1 MASRASNQGAARLQ
15 TAFQQAMALHQQ
27 GRPFQADALCAEVLR
42 EDPKHYGAWHLRA
55 LLALEAGDLEQGIQW
70 LERSLKINNQQF
82 AGHSNLGNA
91 LLSAGRPREALTSL
105 DRALRLRPD
114 YVLALF
120 NRGNALRELKRFPE
134 ALDSYERVLRA
145 QPDDVEALNNKALVL
160 LAMGQN
166 NAALTAL
173 EQLLLAAPQNVD
185 AWFTRGN
192 VLLAL
197 KRFEDAY
204 KSYTRALEIRPKHVD
219 SLINR
224 GHVLHS
230 LHRFAESLG
239 DYEQALLL
247 APDSVLALNN
257 RGNVLLATG
266 RSEDALALYDTA
278 LKLSPERPDT
288 LYNRGAA
295 LRELRRYG
303 ESAQSFV
310 QLLKIDPEHAY
321 ALGNL
326 FHLRMDSCDWSDY
339 ESLTGRLHTALQANP
354 KVINPLSLLL
364 LDESPAIPLACAR
377 AYVEEKHPGH
387 ASTGLWV
394 ERSSEKIRV
403 AYISADF
410 REHPVSYLLTGTLE
424 KHDRADFEILGISL
438 RAAED
443 TELGRRVRAA
453 FDQFIEVG
461 DRSDYEV
468 ARLLREIGVDI
479 AVDLTGLTQ
488 GMRLGIFSHR
498 AAPVQVNYLGYAG
511 TLGASYIDY
520 LLADSVVIARG
531 EEPWYAEKVIRL
543 PHCYLPNDDRRP
555 IEAAPSREEAG
566 LPAQG
571 LVFCAFTNAYK
582 INPPVFDIW
591 MRLLREVP
599 HSVLWLRAV
608 DQTTRSNLQREAQS
622 RGVDGQRLIFA
633 PHVASMAAHL
643 GRHRLADVYLD
654 TLPYNAHSTTC
665 DALWAG
671 VPVVTCMGG
680 SFASRAAASALR
692 AVGLPELIGS
702 NLDEY
707 SQLALQLACEPRKL
721 QDIRGRLAANLTAA
735 PLFDTTRYTRGLESA
750 YRVMYHRAK
759 QGMAPEAFDVAVD

>member
-1 MASRASNQGAARLQ
+1 
-15 TAFQQAMALHQQ
+15 
-27 GRPFQADALCAEVLR
+27 
-42 EDPKHYGAWHLRA
+42 
-55 LLALEAGDLEQGIQW
+55 
-70 LERSLKINNQQF
+70 LKINNQQF

-105 DRALRLRPD
+105 ERALRLKPD
-114 YVLALF
+114 YVLASF

-145 QPDDVEALNNKALVL
+145 QPDDVEALNNKVLVL
-160 LAMGQN
+160 LAMGKN
-166 NAALTAL
+166 ELALAAL
-173 EQLLLAAPQNVD
+173 EQLLLAAPQNAD
-185 AWFTRGN
+185 AWFSRGN

-204 KSYTRALEIRPKHVD
+204 KSYTRALEIRPRHVD

-224 GHVLHS
+224 GHALHS
-230 LHRFAESLG
+230 LHRFAESLD
-239 DYEQALLL
+239 DYEQALRL

-266 RSEDALALYDTA
+266 RPEAALALYDAA
-278 LKLSPERPDT
+278 LQLSPELPDS

-310 QLLKIDPEHAY
+310 QLLKMDPQHAY

-326 FHLRMDSCDWSDY
+326 FHLRMDSCDWADY

-410 REHPVSYLLTGTLE
+410 REHPVSYLLAGALE
-424 KHDRADFEILGISL
+424 KHDRAGFEILGISL

-468 ARLLREIGVDI
+468 ACLLRQIGVDI
-479 AVDLTGLTQ
+479 AVDLMGLTQ

-520 LLADSVVIARG
+520 LLADPVVIPRG
-531 EEPWYAEKVIRL
+531 EEQWYAEKVIRL
-543 PHCYLPNDDRRP
+543 PDCYLPNDDRRP
-555 IEAAPSREEAG
+555 IAAAPSREEAG

-599 HSVLWLRAV
+599 QSVLWLRAV

-622 RGVDGQRLIFA
+622 RGVDAERLIFA
-633 PHVASMAAHL
+633 PHVASMAEHL

-680 SFASRAAASALR
+680 SFASRAAASALH
-692 AVGLPELIGS
+692 AAGLPELIGS
-702 NLDEY
+702 NLEEY
-707 SQLALQLACEPRKL
+707 GQLALELACDPRKL
-721 QDIRGRLAANLTAA
+721 QAVRARLAANRTAS
-735 PLFDTTRYTRGLESA
+735 PLFDTARYTRGLESA
-750 YRVMYHRAK
+750 YRVMYQRAK